1 MIIAFCLQHM
11 QMTRHSIIDILQTF
25 SQFSNL
31 KENISK
37 CEIADIAF
45 LKGVTETVCGLK
57 LIDLTIDIYIFLQ

>member
-1 MIIAFCLQHM
+1 M
-11 QMTRHSIIDILQTF
+11 QMTRHSIIDIFETF
-25 SQFSNL
+25 SQFSSL
-31 KENISK
+31 KENSK